1 MESKDDRLVYHI
13 LRDWRRADLSEGDRA
28 MLTYAEKLT
37 QTPGQVNAGDVEALR
52 AAGFDERQIL
62 DVVLITAKFA
72 FMTRL
77 ADGVG
82 IRADEKFR
90 ANSARKDAAV
100 EAELETGLEAELAAR
115 KTEAASG

>member
-1 MESKDDRLVYHI
+1 M
-13 LRDWRRADLSEGDRA
+13 RDWRKADLSEGDRA

-37 QTPGQVNAGDVEALR
+37 HTPGGMHAGDVEALR
-52 AAGFDERQIL
+52 GAGFDERQIL

-77 ADGVG
+77 ADGAG

-90 ANSARKDAAV
+90 ANCARKDAIV
-100 EAELETGLEAELAAR
+100 EKELEAELAAGTSR
-115 KTEAASG
+115 AATEASNAGG

>member
-1 MESKDDRLVYHI
+1 MESKDDSLVYHI

-90 ANSARKDAAV
+90 ANSACKDAAV
-100 EAELETGLEAELAAR
+100 EAELETGLEAEPAAG

>member
-1 MESKDDRLVYHI
+1 MVSKDDRLVYHI
-13 LRDWRRADLSEGDRA
+13 LRDWRRADLSKGDRA
-28 MLTYAEKLT
+28 MLEYAEKLT
-37 QTPGQVNAGDVEALR
+37 RTPGQVNAEDVEALR
-52 AAGFDERQIL
+52 AVGLDERNIL

-90 ANSARKDAAV
+90 TNSARKDAQV
-100 EAELETGLEAELAAR
+100 ETGLEAELAAGE
-115 KTEAASG
+115 TPPAPA

>member
-100 EAELETGLEAELAAR
+100 EAELEAGLEAGLAAG
-115 KTEAASG
+115 KIEAASG

>member
-1 MESKDDRLVYHI
+1 MVSKDDHLVYHI

-37 QTPGQVNAGDVEALR
+37 RTPGQVNADDVEALR
-52 AAGFDERQIL
+52 AAGFDERNIL

-90 ANSARKDAAV
+90 TNSTRRDAQV
-100 EAELETGLEAELAAR
+100 EAELEAELAAG
-115 KTEAASG
+115 KTQPARA